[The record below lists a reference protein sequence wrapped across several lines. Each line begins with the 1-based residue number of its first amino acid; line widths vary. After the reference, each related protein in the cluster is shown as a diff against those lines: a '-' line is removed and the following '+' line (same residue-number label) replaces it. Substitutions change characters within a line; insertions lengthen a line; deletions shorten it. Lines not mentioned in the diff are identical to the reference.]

1 LYFVV
6 CFIVVARRTGGRG
19 GAGGEEGTDGGV
31 PMGYDYSVSGNIAK
45 ITLLICF
52 EKRGSEGEEGVEQ
65 AAKPYVS
72 GGGEGGKIGARQPSV
87 NRKPRHRKETDLYLR
102 SP

>member
-1 LYFVV
+1 M
-6 CFIVVARRTGGRG
+6 RR
-19 GAGGEEGTDGGV
+19 
-31 PMGYDYSVSGNIAK
+31 
-45 ITLLICF
+45 
-52 EKRGSEGEEGVEQ
+52 GVEQ